1 LEIDF
6 GRRLHRQLYT
16 GHAVIRLSGDGVRRM
31 RHLLSAEAVTAVE
44 TAGTADADG
53 WLRTRVPIES
63 ADHAL
68 ADFLRLG
75 ADIEIVEPASLRE
88 QAART
93 IQAMAAI
100 YNQPESLHAGRRQ
113 MAGRDCVRHGTVGV
127 LFEERGRRGGR
138 VAAGPRR

>member
-1 LEIDF
+1 
-6 GRRLHRQLYT
+6 
-16 GHAVIRLSGDGVRRM
+16 M
-31 RHLLSAEAVTAVE
+31 RHLLSAGAVTAVE

-53 WLRTRVPIES
+53 WLRARVPIES
-63 ADHAL
+63 ADRAL

-100 YNQPESLHAGRRQ
+100 YNQPESSHAGKRQ
-113 MAGRDCVRHGTVGV
+113 MAGRDCVRHGTVRRAV
-127 LFEERGRRGGR
+127 RGGQ
-138 VAAGPRR
+138 AARTLMLLSRTTSKTSVFLRQSGWREAGCMSA